1 MLQESRL
8 LAFLIRNV
16 NQCLLLT
23 VISKDY
29 CEEKLRFMKHL
40 VAIMI
45 DFLEHPTKKNKV
57 ACGIYGMANCTG
69 MHTLNIQIKILNSED
84 HLKKKKAWLHK
95 INMVL
100 FCFSKLMECM

>member
-1 MLQESRL
+1 M
-8 LAFLIRNV
+8 
-16 NQCLLLT
+16 T

-45 DFLEHPTKKNKV
+45 DFLEHPTKKNEV

-84 HLKKKKAWLHK
+84 HLKKKKALLHK

-100 FCFSKLMECM
+100 FCFPKLMECM